1 MRDNGKIMFDKE
13 KALRNILMEI
23 VILVSLIIIKHMEM
37 VFTHGQM
44 ARYMTE
50 NGSMASNKEK
60 VYGEDSK
67 MIRTLVSGSSLK
79 LMVTVFISGLM
90 VIDMKVS
97 GD

>member
-1 MRDNGKIMFDKE
+1 M
-13 KALRNILMEI
+13 
-23 VILVSLIIIKHMEM
+23 VM

-60 VYGEDSK
+60 VYGEDNK